1 MEDMCFYEFIA
12 SCDCIHMSFNKM
24 NNTDHTGMPI
34 LQDGEFAF
42 EFEHPG
48 RRYCYLKKSQ
58 KLKIPKI
65 SMPKGMICD
74 LKELELNQLEPSDN
88 AQKKRENYAK
98 VALILFIHI
107 ETKKSFNWMII
118 PHYGTNLCFY

>member
-1 MEDMCFYEFIA
+1 
-12 SCDCIHMSFNKM
+12 MSFNKM

-34 LQDGEFAF
+34 LQDGEFTF
-42 EFEHPG
+42 QFDHPG

-65 SMPKGMICD
+65 STPKGMICD
-74 LKELELNQLEPSDN
+74 LEELELNQLEPSDN

-98 VALILFIHI
+98 VALYFFIHI

-118 PHYGTNLCFY
+118 PHYGRNLFFY